1 MAQYQERPDR
11 YEARLA
17 GTGGQGMILAGQILS
32 EAAGIYDGRNAV
44 QTQNYGPE
52 ARGGSS
58 KSEVIIADG
67 PIYYPKVMSADLLLC
82 MSQEACD
89 KYYYDL
95 RRDGLLILDST
106 YVGRMPSNRAIA
118 APISRIAIE
127 ATGREITAA
136 MVALGMIC
144 GLSEVVSE
152 GALEQAI
159 SARVPKGTEQIN
171 LTAMR
176 AGLAEA
182 RRIREA
188 ANLKET

>member
-1 MAQYQERPDR
+1 MLGIGRHGHIVTKGIQ
-11 YEARLA
+11 RL
-17 GTGGQGMILAGQILS
+17 G
-32 EAAGIYDGRNAV
+32 V
-44 QTQNYGPE
+44 QWSKPE

-95 RRDGLLILDST
+95 RRDGTLILDSK
-106 YVGRMPSNRAIA
+106 YVERVPTSRAISV
-118 APISRIAIE
+118 PISRIAIE

-144 GLSEVVSE
+144 GLSRVVSE
-152 GALEQAI
+152 AALEKAI
-159 SARVPKGTEQIN
+159 MARVPKGTEQMN

-176 AGLAEA
+176 AGLNEA
-182 RRIREA
+182 IRVRESA
-188 ANLKET
+188 

>member
-1 MAQYQERPDR
+1 MAPYLEHPDR
-11 YEARLA
+11 YEVRLA

-32 EAAGIYDGRNAV
+32 EAAGIYDGLNAV

-58 KSEVIIADG
+58 KSEVVISEG

-89 KYYYDL
+89 KYYYEL
-95 RRDGLLILDST
+95 RRDGMLIVDAT
-106 YVGRMPSNRAIA
+106 YVERMPSNRAIA
-118 APISRIAIE
+118 APISRLAVE

-144 GLSEVVSE
+144 GLSEIVSE

-159 SARVPKGTEQIN
+159 TARVPKGTEQMN

-176 AGLAEA
+176 AGLDEA
-182 RRIREA
+182 RRIRDA
-188 ANLKET
+188 AKSKET